1 MTFKQLEYVLAIAK
15 CGSLSQAAAQLYIS
29 QPALSEAI
37 QNLED
42 ELGFSIFSRSH
53 VGMSLTSEG
62 EAFIADSQSV
72 VEQMAYIEHRY
83 TMQKGKRHHFS
94 VSSTHFY
101 FTQTAFV
108 QLTKGLQDRYTL
120 RYLDSRKLDVL
131 DEVACGISEIG
142 VLSYT
147 EESRPHTIR
156 KLKSCNLEYE
166 ILRVLQPVVFFSAS
180 HPLAKRETLRVEDLK
195 PYPCTT
201 FYQGPTT
208 PRLFEEEIYQLPEWD
223 RMLVMQDNGAI
234 TVFLLET
241 DCFSIGSGIVPKCI
255 QGLGICAVP
264 IVDIPPSTIIW
275 VKRRGHELSE
285 IAQQYL
291 LLCKESLF
299 ADEPAIDCRSI

>member
-15 CGSLSQAAAQLYIS
+15 CGSLSQAAAKLYIS

-42 ELGFSIFSRSH
+42 ELGVSIFLRSH
-53 VGMSLTSEG
+53 LGMSLTSEG
-62 EAFIADSQSV
+62 ESFIADSQSV

-83 TMQKGKRHHFS
+83 TMQKGNRHHFS

-101 FTQTAFV
+101 FTQAAFA
-108 QLTKGLQDRYTL
+108 QLTKALQGRYTL

-142 VLSYT
+142 ILSYT

-156 KLKSCNLEYE
+156 KLKSCNLEHQ
-166 ILRVLQPVVFFSAS
+166 ILRALQPVVFFSAS
-180 HPLAKRETLRVEDLK
+180 HPLADRKTLKVEDLK
-195 PYPCTT
+195 PYPCST

-208 PRLFEEEIYQLPEWD
+208 PRFFEEELYQLPEWD
-223 RMLVMQDNGAI
+223 RTLVMQDNGAI
-234 TVFLLET
+234 TIFLLET

-255 QGLGICAVP
+255 QALGIRTVP

-275 VKRRGHELSE
+275 VKRKGHELSE
-285 IAQQYL
+285 LAQQYL
-291 LLCKESLF
+291 LLCKEALF
-299 ADEPAIDCRSI
+299 ANEPDINCRSI